1 MFTKHTG
8 KISDRS
14 YILLI
19 CAALILATIFAFEPL
34 RHNDFLNYDD
44 FEYITANNY
53 VQAGLTWQN
62 VCWAFSSTVSNHW
75 HPLTWLSHMFD
86 CHFFGL
92 NPFLHHLVNLTL
104 HIINTLLLFLLLK
117 YATSAMWQSAF
128 VALLF
133 ALHPLHVE
141 SVVWAA
147 ERKDVLSTCFGML
160 TIMAYFWYVR
170 RPGFLR
176 YCIALMLFA
185 LGLMAKSMLVTFPA
199 ILLLLDFWPLE
210 RDIKSTSLSK
220 IFLEKIP
227 FFVLT
232 FASAV
237 ITIVVMKHAGHVA
250 DTAQLSFKYRI
261 ANVFFSYV
269 AYIYKMFWPT
279 KLAPFYPHPGATL
292 ILWKAVIAAVVLL
305 VISVL
310 IIYWSR
316 RRRYLL
322 VGWLWYLITL
332 SPVIGFLQIGSQAM
346 ADRYTYIPLVGLF
359 IIISF
364 AAYDLLQNIQH
375 KKPVL
380 IISAALITFALIVC
394 TNQQV
399 RLWRNSISLFEHTLK
414 VTSNN
419 YLAHNNLANA
429 LGQNQNYDAAIG
441 HCLEA
446 IRIRPKYYRA
456 HYNLGMAFY
465 HKGDMDKAVS
475 HWTQVLQLKPDFAET
490 NYNIAI
496 ALLKQNKTDK
506 AIQHLEKE
514 IELNP
519 SHIRARKTLS
529 ELKNQLDEKNY

>member
-1 MFTKHTG
+1 MD
-8 KISDRS
+8 KISDRCC
-14 YILLI
+14 ILLI
-19 CAALILATIFAFEPL
+19 CAALTLMTVIAFEPI

-44 FEYITANNY
+44 FEYITANNH
-53 VQAGLTWQN
+53 VQAGLSWQN
-62 VCWAFSSTVSNHW
+62 ICWAFSSTVSNHW

-117 YATSAMWQSAF
+117 YATSAIWQSAF

-160 TIMAYFWYVR
+160 TIMAYFWYAR
-170 RPGFLR
+170 RPEFLR
-176 YCIALMLFA
+176 YFVALTFFA

-210 RDIKSTSLSK
+210 RDIKSISLSK

-232 FASAV
+232 IASAV

-269 AYIYKMFWPT
+269 AYIHKMFWPT
-279 KLAPFYPHPGATL
+279 KLAPFYPHPGTTL
-292 ILWKAVIAAVVLL
+292 ALWKAVASAVVLL
-305 VISVL
+305 VISV
-310 IIYWSR
+310 IIVCWSR

-346 ADRYTYIPLVGLF
+346 ADRYTYIPLIGLF
-359 IIISF
+359 IIVSF
-364 AAYDLLQNIQH
+364 TVSDLLQNVRH

-380 IISAALITFALIVC
+380 IISAVLITFALIVC
-394 TNQQV
+394 TNLQV
-399 RLWRNSISLFEHTLK
+399 RHWRNSISLFEYTLK

-429 LGQNQNYDAAIG
+429 LGQSQNYDAAIE

-446 IRIRPKYYRA
+446 IRIRPKYFRA

-475 HWTQVLQLKPDFAET
+475 HWSRVLQLKPDFPET

-496 ALLKQNKTDK
+496 ALLKQNKTDQ
-506 AIQHLEKE
+506 AIEHLEKE

-519 SHIRARKTLS
+519 NQTRAQKTLL
-529 ELKNQLDEKNY
+529 ELKSQIDEKNY